1 MDRKKLLLVGSGGQ
15 PFREYALKAISERVD
30 VVLVEGR
37 EITWQTPYVKGFH
50 RLDPDDTEK
59 LLATARAEAPDGVL
73 TYDEALVEP
82 TAELGRVLGVPHT
95 DPAAVRRCKD
105 KSALRA
111 CLAEAGLGP
120 VRFAVAHDLEAA
132 RAAAADIG
140 YPLVLK
146 PRALGGS
153 IGVVRVDDERQLIDA
168 FAVAADASAS
178 DGTTSRI
185 AGVLV
190 EEYLDGPEFSA
201 DCATWQGVTVPVVVA
216 EKSVGFAPYFEEL
229 GHIVPAA
236 PHPGLDEALSLVADA
251 HKAAGLDNLVTHTE
265 FRLTG
270 RGPRI
275 IEINVRLGGGLIP
288 LLGTLAQGTDLA
300 GASADIAV
308 GRQPRL
314 SGDGTGVAT
323 IAMLYPSQDMRVDRV
338 RLARDTDQYPGLDRF
353 VTFLPAGTEV
363 RLPPNGFLSRV
374 GFAVVSG
381 ADREECLDRRSVVE
395 KDVLIEGELLGAV

>member
-1 MDRKKLLLVGSGGQ
+1 MNRKKLLLIGSGGR

-30 VVLVEGR
+30 VILVEGR
-37 EITWQTPYVKGFH
+37 EITWQEPYVKGFH
-50 RLDPDDTEK
+50 RIDPDDSEE
-59 LLATARAEAPDGVL
+59 LLRVAREESPDGVL
-73 TYDEALVEP
+73 TYDEALVES
-82 TAELGRVLGVPHT
+82 TAEIGRALGVPHT
-95 DPAAVRRCKD
+95 DPEAVRRCKD

-111 CLAEAGLGP
+111 CLTEAGLGP
-120 VRFAVAHDLEAA
+120 VRFAVAHDVDAA
-132 RAAAADIG
+132 RAAAAGIG
-140 YPLVLK
+140 YPVVLK

-153 IGVVRVDDERQLIDA
+153 IGVVRVDDEPQL
-168 FAVAADASAS
+168 VAAFTVAAEASAS

-201 DCATWQGVTVPVVVA
+201 DCATWQGVTTPVVVA
-216 EKSVGFAPYFEEL
+216 EKAVGFAPYFEEL
-229 GHIVPAA
+229 GHIVPPA
-236 PHPGLDEALSLVADA
+236 PHPGLDEALSLVVDA

-308 GRQPRL
+308 GRQPDLPGAR
-314 SGDGTGVAT
+314 TGVAA
-323 IAMLYPSQDMRVDRV
+323 ISMLYPRQDMRVDRV
-338 RLARDTDQYPGLDRF
+338 RLARDTDAYPGLDRF

-363 RLPPNGFLSRV
+363 RLPPHGFLSRV

-381 ADREECLDRRSVVE
+381 ADREECLARRDAVEADVV
-395 KDVLIEGELLGAV
+395 IEGESLGAV